1 MRGKKRALQAD
12 APLRFADHKKP
23 MSRRDFIRQGF
34 SFGSAAVMAP
44 TLLGLFA
51 NPLQANAALSSDLEA
66 LKQSC
71 GLALQGAGKVPFICF
86 DLAGGANIA
95 GSNVLTGGRG
105 GQLDFLS
112 TAGYSRLGL
121 PGDQVPSVTN
131 PQTGTNDFINTD
143 MGLAFHS
150 DSAFLLGMLE
160 KAAPGTLAATNGAV
174 IPARSENDTGNNPH
188 NPMYAINRTGADG
201 SLLTLIGSRSS

>member
-1 MRGKKRALQAD
+1 MRKKALNVN
-12 APLRFADHKKP
+12 APLKHGDHRKLV
-23 MSRRDFIRQGF
+23 SRTDFIRQGF
-34 SFGSAAVMAP
+34 FFGSAAVMAP
-44 TLLGLFA
+44 TLLGLFS

-71 GLALQGAGKVPFICF
+71 GLSLQGAGKIPFICF

-131 PQTGTNDFINTD
+131 PQSSTNDFINAD
-143 MGLAFHS
+143 LGLSFHS
-150 DSAFLLGMLE
+150 DSPFFLGMLE
-160 KAAPGTLAATNGAV
+160 KMAPGTLAATNGAV

-188 NPMYAINRTGADG
+188 NPMYAINRAGADG
-201 SLLTLIGSRSS
+201 SLLTLVGSRSSDS